1 MRSFP
6 KWLLTGFLF
15 VLAPLAAAAQA
26 DADTTAAAA
35 PEPKSAIKKIA
46 ISVGGGYYSGTT
58 FFELP
63 TIDLRAQVAPGS
75 NTVTL
80 FNGQELDLG
89 IQRRP
94 NCLDAP
100 IKKVM
105 PGEALNLRLGF
116 YISED
121 FHLDLYGS
129 YAKSKAELSL
139 LRYEDGEIAGRVE
152 ADELQGWTD
161 ELYSSQGIDGGFRD
175 EDFRSFTGGAN
186 LVYDASAIRMFGLT
200 PQFGTGFGGVINRFT
215 TLEDKTAL
223 YFQLFSGLLLPLSD
237 NLRIDVRGTATTFSF
252 ATEEVSYAQQVTMF
266 VGSIGVT
273 WLFDVKPVH

>member
-6 KWLLTGFLF
+6 NWLLSGFL
-15 VLAPLAAAAQA
+15 VALLPVAAAAQ
-26 DADTTAAAA
+26 DAGPAAASA
-35 PEPKSAIKKIA
+35 PPEPTSSIKKIA
-46 ISVGGGYYSGTT
+46 ISFGGGYYSGATY
-58 FFELP
+58 FDLP

-100 IKKVM
+100 IKKIT
-105 PGEALNLRLGF
+105 PGQAANVRLGF
-116 YISED
+116 YISDD

-139 LRYEDGEIAGRVE
+139 LRYEDGEAVGRVE
-152 ADELQGWTD
+152 ADELLRWTD
-161 ELYSSQGIDGGFRD
+161 ELYDSQGVVGGFRD

-186 LVYDASAIRMFGLT
+186 LVYDASAIRMLGLT
-200 PQFGTGFGGVINRFT
+200 PQFGTGFGGVINRFS

-223 YFQLFSGLLLPLSD
+223 YFQLFGGLLLPIGD
-237 NLRIDVRGTATTFSF
+237 HLRFDVRGTATTFSF
-252 ATEEVSYAQQVTMF
+252 ATEEVTYGQQVTMF
-266 VGSIGVT
+266 VGSVGMT